1 MAYTFGEEMKTPRS
15 AIASEFKLALEAS
28 VIDRQEIV
36 RWADDLLMSEEYD
49 DRLAEISLS
58 GDKTNKDIE
67 TLLGELAA
75 PDDDFAGFR
84 GMLGRMHSALEADP
98 TRLHEFTRFLER
110 LSIRHDYTLP
120 DDLGFII
127 GLEDDYLLA
136 EEGQYGSVSAILA
149 QLLDD
154 LSRFR
159 STDTEQGI
167 SPNA

>member
-1 MAYTFGEEMKTPRS
+1 MKTPRS
-15 AIASEFKLALEAS
+15 AIASEFKLALEAG
-28 VIDRQEIV
+28 VIDRAEIV
-36 RWADDLLMSEEYD
+36 RWADDLLMSQEYD

-58 GDKTNKDIE
+58 SDKTNKDIE
-67 TLLGELAA
+67 ALLGEIAT

-84 GMLGRMHSALEADP
+84 KMLGRMHEALEADP

-110 LSIRHDYTLP
+110 LWIRHDYTLP

-136 EEGQYGSVSAILA
+136 EDGQFGTVDAFRS

-154 LSRFR
+154 LARFR
-159 STDTEQGI
+159 DTNTEQDVT
-167 SPNA
+167 PNA

>member
-1 MAYTFGEEMKTPRS
+1 MKTPRS
-15 AIASEFKLALEAS
+15 AIASEFKLALEAG
-28 VIDRQEIV
+28 VIDRQEVI
-36 RWADDLLMSEEYD
+36 RWADGLLMTEEYD

-58 GDKTNKDIE
+58 RDKTNKDIE
-67 TLLGELAA
+67 ALLGELAA
-75 PDDDFAGFR
+75 PDDDFTGFR
-84 GMLGRMHSALEADP
+84 GMLGRMHDALDADP

-110 LSIRHDYTLP
+110 LWIRHHYTLP

-136 EEGQYGSVSAILA
+136 EEGQYGSVSSIYT

-159 STDTEQGI
+159 STNTEQGVP
-167 SPNA
+167 PNA

>member
-1 MAYTFGEEMKTPRS
+1 MKTPRS
-15 AIASEFKLALEAS
+15 ALASEFKLALEAG

-36 RWADDLLMSEEYD
+36 QWADDLLMTEEYD

-58 GDKTNKDIE
+58 RDKTNKAIE
-67 TLLGELAA
+67 ALLGELAA

-84 GMLGRMHSALEADP
+84 GMLGRMHDALKADP
-98 TRLHEFTRFLER
+98 TRLHEFTRFLEV
-110 LSIRHDYTLP
+110 LWIRHDYTLP

-136 EEGQYGSVSAILA
+136 EKGQHGSVCAVFS
-149 QLLDD
+149 QLLAD

-159 STDTEQGI
+159 STNTEQDVP
-167 SPNA
+167 PNT

>member
-1 MAYTFGEEMKTPRS
+1 MKTPRS
-15 AIASEFKLALEAS
+15 AIASEFKLALEAG

-67 TLLGELAA
+67 ALLGELAA
-75 PDDDFAGFR
+75 PEDDFAGFR
-84 GMLGRMHSALEADP
+84 GMLGRMHGALKADP

-110 LSIRHDYTLP
+110 LWIRHDYTLP

-136 EEGQYGSVSAILA
+136 EDGHFGTVDQFRS
-149 QLLDD
+149 QLLAD
-154 LSRFR
+154 LARFR
-159 STDTEQGI
+159 DTNTEQGVP
-167 SPNA
+167 PNA

>member
-1 MAYTFGEEMKTPRS
+1 MKTPRS
-15 AIASEFKLALEAS
+15 TIASEFKLALEAG

-36 RWADDLLMSEEYD
+36 QWADDHLLTEEYD

-58 GDKTNKDIE
+58 RDKTNKEIE
-67 TLLGELAA
+67 ALLGELTA
-75 PDDDFAGFR
+75 PNDDFAGFR
-84 GMLGRMHSALEADP
+84 GMLGMMHDALKADP

-110 LSIRHDYTLP
+110 LWIRHDYTLP

-136 EEGQYGSVSAILA
+136 EEGQYGSVSAILT

-159 STDTEQGI
+159 STNTEQDV

>member
-1 MAYTFGEEMKTPRS
+1 MKTPLF
-15 AIASEFKLALEAS
+15 AIASEFKLALEGG

-36 RWADDLLMSEEYD
+36 QWADDLLMTEEYD

-58 GDKTNKDIE
+58 RDKTNKEIE
-67 TLLGELAA
+67 AMLGELAA

-84 GMLGRMHSALEADP
+84 GMLGRMHDALKADP

-110 LSIRHDYTLP
+110 LWIRHDYTLP

-136 EEGQYGSVSAILA
+136 EEGQYGSVSAILT

-159 STDTEQGI
+159 NTNTEQDVT
-167 SPNA
+167 PNA